1 MKNELFTIGP
11 FTVYSYGF
19 MIAVGVFAAWLTA
32 EYRAKNTVQIQTR
45 YFFWCCG
52 VWWEDFWRQA
62 FVLDHRMER
71 GCSRSGFYLRTMTDG
86 FVVYGG
92 IIGGIIA
99 GWLYSRITKLNFL
112 KYFDL
117 MIPSVALAQGFGRI
131 GCLLAGCCYG
141 KETSGWPSITFHDSD
156 FAPNGVALVPTQIY
170 SSVLDFVH
178 FAILLWIA
186 RNKKADGQ
194 VAACYMI
201 FYSAGRF
208 ILEFFRGDLIRGSVG
223 ALSTSQFISIFIM
236 AAGLAM
242 LWFTTVKAGRK

>member
-32 EYRAKNTVQIQTR
+32 EYRAKKYRADTDQI
-45 YFFWCCG
+45 FFLVLWCLVG
-52 VWWEDFWRQA
+52 GLLGAKLLFWITEWKEVA
-62 FVLDHRMER
+62 ADP
-71 GCSRSGFYLRTMTDG
+71 GFILRTMTDG

-131 GCLLAGCCYG
+131 GCLLAAATEKKPPDGR
-141 KETSGWPSITFHDSD
+141 PLLFM
-156 FAPNGVALVPTQIY
+156 
-170 SSVLDFVH
+170 
-178 FAILLWIA
+178 ILISPLMVWLW
-186 RNKKADGQ
+186 
-194 VAACYMI
+194 
-201 FYSAGRF
+201 FPLRF
-208 ILEFFRGDLIRGSVG
+208 IPVCLISCI
-223 ALSTSQFISIFIM
+223 SQSFS
-236 AAGLAM
+236 GLPG
-242 LWFTTVKAGRK
+242 TKRQTDR

>member
-32 EYRAKNTVQIQTR
+32 EYRAKKYRADTDQI
-45 YFFWCCG
+45 FFLVLWCLVG
-52 VWWEDFWRQA
+52 GLLGAKLLFWI
-62 FVLDHRMER
+62 
-71 GCSRSGFYLRTMTDG
+71 G

-178 FAILLWIA
+178 FAILLLIA

>member
-32 EYRAKNTVQIQTR
+32 EYRAKKYRADTDQI
-45 YFFWCCG
+45 FFLVLWCLVG
-52 VWWEDFWRQA
+52 GLLGAKLLFWITEWKEVVA
-62 FVLDHRMER
+62 DP
-71 GCSRSGFYLRTMTDG
+71 GFILRTMTDG

-201 FYSAGRF
+201 FYSAGTVCTGIFQRRSYQRKCME
-208 ILEFFRGDLIRGSVG
+208 LCPRLSLSVF
-223 ALSTSQFISIFIM
+223 L
-236 AAGLAM
+236 
-242 LWFTTVKAGRK
+242 